1 MEPFNRALRP
11 ERDDPGLE
19 IFLAWID
26 AANST
31 RS

>member
-19 IFLAWID
+19 NLLAWID
-26 AANST
+26 AANSR